1 MELDYNWINL
11 LILFGAFHGLIFGI
25 VLLLNQKHPGAKFL
39 AVFMLVLSYNG
50 FETFSW
56 SSGLDEY
63 TIVFDLFVFVWIFG
77 LGPSL
82 YLYLQSLLKP
92 AEKITRKHLL
102 IVYSPLL
109 FQFAMNVCVLSLYI
123 YGLQSEKGLGFTDN
137 PAALYAFYDWY
148 SEPVSVT
155 VFLFYLILSIRLFLN
170 SKNQNVISF
179 ASKENQKTI
188 YKWVKGL
195 LICMII
201 LGVLWPL
208 SLVVAAV
215 FDISGG
221 VHYYPIEILLVFFI
235 YWIAF
240 VGYHKIKMI
249 HLSDSKNNGKS
260 ISKIEAEQ
268 YLAAL
273 RNAMEQDRL
282 YLDPEL
288 NREKLANHLGI
299 NAKII
304 SAVLNQY
311 ANQNFNDFVNSHRI
325 NEVTN
330 KLISGENSHLT
341 ISGIALDA
349 GFNSQATFQRVF
361 KAIQGVSPKEFQ
373 NLALQKVKN

>member
-1 MELDYNWINL
+1 
-11 LILFGAFHGLIFGI
+11 
-25 VLLLNQKHPGAKFL
+25 
-39 AVFMLVLSYNG
+39 
-50 FETFSW
+50 
-56 SSGLDEY
+56 
-63 TIVFDLFVFVWIFG
+63 
-77 LGPSL
+77 
-82 YLYLQSLLKP
+82 
-92 AEKITRKHLL
+92 
-102 IVYSPLL
+102 
-109 FQFAMNVCVLSLYI
+109 
-123 YGLQSEKGLGFTDN
+123 
-137 PAALYAFYDWY
+137 
-148 SEPVSVT
+148 VSVT

-330 KLISGENSHLT
+330 KLKSGESSHLT

-361 KAIQGVSPKEFQ
+361 KAIEGVSPKEFQ
-373 NLALQKVKN
+373 NLALSKVKN